1 MRILFT
7 VSPSIMPFNFGENA
21 VNAGEIAQISC
32 LAVKGDSPLNIS
44 WSFRTSNENIVK
56 SLPDNVVVTPVGDRG
71 NLLLVNPVNF
81 FHQGNYTCRIENA
94 AGYALHSSF
103 LYVNG
108 TYIKLTFN
116 F

>member
-1 MRILFT
+1 MFAVL
-7 VSPSIMPFNFGENA
+7 PSIMPFSFGDEA

-32 LAVKGDSPLNIS
+32 LAVKGDPPLKIS
-44 WSFRTSNENIVK
+44 WSFRQSNETAGR
-56 SLPDNVVVTPVGDRG
+56 SLPDGVIVTPVGDRG
-71 NLLLVNPVNF
+71 TIMLVNSVNS

-108 TYIKLTFN
+108 TYLITKTKRDK
-116 F
+116 